1 MKASGRFGTRSINYT
16 RYFDMAV
23 RYLMGGDNE
32 FNEIRCSFD
41 NFEKSYAKIFGFVL

>member
-1 MKASGRFGTRSINYT
+1 MKASGRFGKKSINYT

-32 FNEIRCSFD
+32 LNEIRCSFD
-41 NFEKSYAKIFGFVL
+41 NFEKSDANRFGFVL